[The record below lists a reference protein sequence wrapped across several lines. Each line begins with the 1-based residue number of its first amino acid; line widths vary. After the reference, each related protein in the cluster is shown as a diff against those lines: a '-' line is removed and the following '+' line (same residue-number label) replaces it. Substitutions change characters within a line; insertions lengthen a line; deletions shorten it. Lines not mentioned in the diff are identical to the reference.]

1 MTGQLVCPECY
12 GQKKE
17 LHVVSPWYSG
27 ESSDNSAGKHQVP
40 LAIFLPF
47 SLPARIAFSIVRLTF
62 DFRIGLGPVGRYFSM
77 YNTTLGK
84 ICTKLGGSELWAIV
98 GNNFMGHSMV
108 HNAIHM
114 HFMIAADMVLLITCT
129 SGHQKQVSTMIKRL
143 LHWGTVRTG
152 RRAGSAMADLAEASC
167 EWAVVWILDL
177 GLDMQ
182 CMYELGVLWRG

>member
-1 MTGQLVCPECY
+1 MLVSVGQVVCSECY
-12 GQKKE
+12 GQKEE

-27 ESSDNSAGKHQVP
+27 ESSDNSAGKHQVL

-108 HNAIHM
+108 HKCGLHAFYDSCRHGTSN
-114 HFMIAADMVLLITCT
+114 DMYFWPSETGIYHDTCFFT
-129 SGHQKQVSTMIKRL
+129 GERFAQVGVQDLPWLTWQRR
-143 LHWGTVRTG
+143 HVNG
-152 RRAGSAMADLAEASC
+152 RWCGY
-167 EWAVVWILDL
+167 WTL
-177 GLDMQ
+177 GLT
-182 CMYELGVLWRG
+182 CNACTN